1 MDHIYDYTKILVRG
15 SDYDYVDGKVLFY
28 VDPRGLNLPV
38 IKETDSEGNL
48 HIYYR
53 LFGYSLQDTKVCDP
67 VTGFESQWLNGCSDI
82 AWDIHTNG
90 ATYYNTKRL
99 LGKATDSVICE
110 ADGVIE
116 SAWKEQDY
124 YCVSVQG
131 KPYMSKKPLALLD
144 AGETFEANAVG
155 KEVSIGTVLFGSLS
169 MYNGTDTVSASQVP
183 GIKIMTDAGQL
194 TALNSM
200 QDTYI
205 YTTGSNNTL
214 TLPLSGDTVI
224 LNNYRAICAELIKD
238 ESVPYIQ
245 IPYPQVNPYEF
256 IIKVLRRGRAVTVRL
271 VADNLDYL
279 AAAIKCIRNSSCA
292 SGMLNIYVATSTDAD
307 DAATL
312 ILSEFSTSAGMMAV
326 AVDET
331 VKIKEECAEAKVIS

>member
-1 MDHIYDYTKILVRG
+1 
-15 SDYDYVDGKVLFY
+15 
-28 VDPRGLNLPV
+28 
-38 IKETDSEGNL
+38 
-48 HIYYR
+48 
-53 LFGYSLQDTKVCDP
+53 
-67 VTGFESQWLNGCSDI
+67 
-82 AWDIHTNG
+82 
-90 ATYYNTKRL
+90 
-99 LGKATDSVICE
+99 
-110 ADGVIE
+110 
-116 SAWKEQDY
+116 
-124 YCVSVQG
+124 
-131 KPYMSKKPLALLD
+131 MSKKPLALLA

-155 KEVSIGTVLFGSLS
+155 KEVSIGTVLFGSLA

-194 TALNSM
+194 TALNAT

-279 AAAIKCIRNSSCA
+279 AAAINCIRKSSCA
-292 SGMLNIYVATSTDAD
+292 SGMLNVYVAASTDD
-307 DAATL
+307 SDAATL
-312 ILSEFSTSAGMMAV
+312 ISSVFSADAGMAAV
-326 AVDET
+326 AVAET
-331 VKIKEECAEAKVIS
+331 LTIKQECAEARVIL